1 MPDVHPATG
10 SILLVEDD
18 DDAADATEALLRS
31 QRVQNPVVRVA
42 DGEAALAHLLTNEP
56 PALVILD
63 LQLPSVN
70 GLQVL
75 QLVRATSKCW
85 NVPILIVTASADED
99 DRHSAMKLG
108 ADAYLTKTELATKLV
123 PLARTLASV
132 WVTSPTIPPA

>member
-1 MPDVHPATG
+1 M
-10 SILLVEDD
+10 
-18 DDAADATEALLRS
+18 RS
-31 QRVQNPVVRVA
+31 QRVQNIVHRVG

-63 LQLPSVN
+63 LQLPAVG

-85 NVPILIVTASADED
+85 NVPILIVTASADKD
-99 DRHSAMKLG
+99 DRDSAMKLG

-132 WVTSPTIPPA
+132 WVTAPTIPPPAV